1 MKYVTLNTDYKMPV
15 IGLGTWKSAEEKIYQ
30 AVRWAIKAGYQ
41 HVDCAAVYGN
51 EETVGQALHDA
62 VAEGDI
68 ERKNLFDVAFCH
80 GVMQSLA
87 DLAEGDI
94 ERKNLFVTS
103 KLWNTAHKPADVR
116 PALEQSLKDL
126 QTDYLDLYLIHW
138 PIAEDPLS
146 GEALDIPQEETWAEM
161 ETAQKDGLVRSIGVS
176 NFTQTKLKDLMDKA
190 EIMPA
195 VNQVE
200 IHPYLAQNDL
210 VEFCRENQ
218 IVVTAYAPLGSGD
231 RPDTMKEAGEP
242 SLLADQVV
250 ADIAKK
256 NSATPAQVLI
266 AWGLTR
272 GLVEIPK
279 SVQFDRV
286 EENLGALNVTL
297 DDDDMKR
304 LNAIDET
311 FRFVTGK
318 NLTGADHVF
327 DD

>member
-51 EETVGQALHDA
+51 EKTVGQALHDA
-62 VAEGDI
+62 V
-68 ERKNLFDVAFCH
+68 
-80 GVMQSLA
+80 
-87 DLAEGDI
+87 AEGDI

-161 ETAQKDGLVRSIGVS
+161 EKAQKDGLVRSIGVS

-210 VEFCRENQ
+210 VEFCRTNQ

-231 RPDTMKEAGEP
+231 RPDTMREAGEP

-266 AWGLTR
+266 AWGLAR

-279 SVQFDRV
+279 SVQFDRI

-297 DDDDMKR
+297 DGDDMKR
-304 LNAIDET
+304 LNAIDKT
-311 FRFVTGK
+311 FRFITGK
-318 NLTGADHVF
+318 NLTGADHIF
-327 DD
+327 DE